1 MKNSRGFCL
10 VQELVCFCL
19 TAVLLATAIQGF
31 YRSNYLLNESLELQ
45 QAVQAAQQVLAGEE
59 YSGRFDVTQR
69 ISSGSTEC
77 LAVQE
82 VQAAYGKVRVTLI
95 RALPTAEGLSAS
107 GAAAGTF
114 KATGTAGLSFGRLQ
128 DELQLQEARRHILAQ
143 LEKIVCYDA
152 QSVRLQTD
160 GKISCRMLEGCK
172 QVTVYSDKQGI
183 YQRTRTNK
191 GTGVNPVSLEEVG
204 VFGWQV
210 RRCSPQMLCVS
221 FDLYRNGRSMRV
233 TQYFICYSA
242 RITDDA

>member
-31 YRSNYLLNESLELQ
+31 YRSNYLLNQSLELQ

-69 ISSGSTEC
+69 ISSGSADG

-107 GAAAGTF
+107 GAAVGTF
-114 KATGTAGLSFGRLQ
+114 AGSSAG
-128 DELQLQEARRHILAQ
+128 
-143 LEKIVCYDA
+143 DA
-152 QSVRLQTD
+152 
-160 GKISCRMLEGCK
+160 C
-172 QVTVYSDKQGI
+172 
-183 YQRTRTNK
+183 
-191 GTGVNPVSLEEVG
+191 
-204 VFGWQV
+204 F
-210 RRCSPQMLCVS
+210 
-221 FDLYRNGRSMRV
+221 
-233 TQYFICYSA
+233 
-242 RITDDA
+242 

>member
-69 ISSGSTEC
+69 ISPGSADG

-95 RALPTAEGLSAS
+95 RALPTAERLSAD
-107 GAAAGTF
+107 GAAVGITSGNSAG
-114 KATGTAGLSFGRLQ
+114 
-128 DELQLQEARRHILAQ
+128 
-143 LEKIVCYDA
+143 DA
-152 QSVRLQTD
+152 
-160 GKISCRMLEGCK
+160 C
-172 QVTVYSDKQGI
+172 
-183 YQRTRTNK
+183 
-191 GTGVNPVSLEEVG
+191 
-204 VFGWQV
+204 F
-210 RRCSPQMLCVS
+210 
-221 FDLYRNGRSMRV
+221 
-233 TQYFICYSA
+233 
-242 RITDDA
+242 